1 MVVRAGG
8 TDYVGVADAI
18 RRCADSLRAL
28 DAGGSRGSESVE
40 ALLEARDDIL
50 SKVEVAEGR
59 YRAAGNALVEYAG
72 ALERA
77 QTDSLNALVAAKSA
91 QQDVDEAVARAGRM
105 RESAGECP
113 DQGDGADDRAR
124 YERAA
129 TAADGDAEVARGR
142 VRAQRQVVLNAMGER
157 DAAAVKAMSAIDGA
171 GDDGLGDSWWDDWGS
186 KVASWVAAVCDM
198 ISAVTG
204 VLGLLVCWIPV
215 IGQAL
220 AGVLFAV
227 SAIAGIVAAIAHVAL
242 AVSGEES
249 WMEALLSVAFAALG
263 CLGLGAMKSVGT
275 FMCKAMASRVV
286 QQVGRTTAKH
296 MANLAGMTEDV
307 IGTLAGMTKGAM
319 ETLEGMRRLRTLRFA
334 GRIGM
339 RTLLRPGAWA
349 RIKAA
354 NNANNAVGRL
364 GEEILLINSTAP
376 KATFRMVQTSGR
388 KFGEVVGR
396 KPDVFLDSPFGKVF
410 GDVKWMEDIP
420 GNPQLGDFTKLVSA
434 GSRDATLHIF
444 RPEYYT
450 QSTARLENLVAR
462 INEEFATHAR
472 ETGIDLLKQVCI
484 EYHSLEHAVGARAVA
499 PVVAGAGVGHGAQGS
514 GP

>member
-1 MVVRAGG
+1 MVRAGG

-40 ALLEARDDIL
+40 ALLEARDGIL
-50 SKVEVAEGR
+50 SKVEVVEGR

-77 QTDSLNALVAAKSA
+77 QTDSLNALAAARSA
-91 QQDVDEAVARAGRM
+91 QQDVDEAVGRAGRM
-105 RESAGECP
+105 RESAGEYP
-113 DQGDGADDRAR
+113 ERGDGADDRAR

-157 DAAAVKAMSAIDGA
+157 DAAAVKAQNAIDGA
-171 GDDGLGDSWWDDWGS
+171 GDDGLGDSWWDDWGA

-198 ISAVTG
+198 ISAITG
-204 VLGLLVCWIPV
+204 LLGLLVCWIPV

-220 AGVLFAV
+220 AGVLFAI
-227 SAIAGIVAAIAHVAL
+227 SAITGVVAAIAHIAL

-249 WMEALLSVAFAALG
+249 WTGALLSVAFAALG
-263 CLGLGAMKSVGT
+263 CLGLGFMKGVGK

-286 QQVGRTTAKH
+286 QRVGRASADYIEKLAE
-296 MANLAGMTEDV
+296 MA
-307 IGTLAGMTKGAM
+307 KGAM
-319 ETLEGMRRLRTLRFA
+319 GTLEGMRRLRTLRFA

-376 KATFRMVQTSGR
+376 KATFRMVQTSG
-388 KFGEVVGR
+388 KKIGEVIGR

-420 GNPQLGDFTKLVSA
+420 GTPQLGDFTKLVSA

-462 INEEFATHAR
+462 INEKFATHAR

-484 EYHSLEHAVGARAVA
+484 EYHSLEYVVGARAVA
-499 PVVAGAGVGHGAQGS
+499 PVVAGSGVGHGAQGFGS
-514 GP
+514 

>member
-1 MVVRAGG
+1 MVRPVDWSVVGFESDPVPGDPVVVRAGG

-40 ALLEARDDIL
+40 ALLEARDDVL

-77 QTDSLNALVAAKSA
+77 QTDSLNALAAARSA
-91 QQDVDEAVARAGRM
+91 QQDVDEAVGRAGRM
-105 RESAGECP
+105 RESAGEYP
-113 DQGDGADDRAR
+113 ERGDGADDRAR

-220 AGVLFAV
+220 AGVLFAI
-227 SAIAGIVAAIAHVAL
+227 SAIAGVVAAIAHVAL

-249 WMEALLSVAFAALG
+249 WTGALLSVAFAALG
-263 CLGLGAMKSVGT
+263 GLG
-275 FMCKAMASRVV
+275 
-286 QQVGRTTAKH
+286 
-296 MANLAGMTEDV
+296 LAGMR
-307 IGTLAGMTKGAM
+307 GTMAGVRSSFANLCALGEKGH
-319 ETLEGMRRLRTLRFA
+319 EGLVGGIKALGGLRGMAAGYGHNLWMSIKNGWKYLKNFFSKRTPVRFRDGPDIPRPGDTPNDDIRKAFARGPDGERLRPTDWTLPGNTDNLA
-334 GRIGM
+334 LHPDHIVPYKRIQRMEGFD
-339 RTLLRPGAWA
+339 
-349 RIKAA
+349 
-354 NNANNAVGRL
+354 RL
-364 GEEILLINSTAP
+364 TEAQRDQVVNWSENFHAI
-376 KATFRMVQTSGR
+376 SGR
-388 KFGEVVGR
+388 QPV
-396 KPDVFLDSPFGKVF
+396 P
-410 GDVKWMEDIP
+410 
-420 GNPQLGDFTKLVSA
+420 
-434 GSRDATLHIF
+434 
-444 RPEYYT
+444 PE
-450 QSTARLENLVAR
+450 
-462 INEEFATHAR
+462 
-472 ETGIDLLKQVCI
+472 QVL
-484 EYHSLEHAVGARAVA
+484 S
-499 PVVAGAGVGHGAQGS
+499 
-514 GP
+514 

>member
-77 QTDSLNALVAAKSA
+77 QTDSLNALAAARSA
-91 QQDVDEAVARAGRM
+91 QQDVDEAVGRAGRM
-105 RESAGECP
+105 RESAGEYP
-113 DQGDGADDRAR
+113 EQGDGADDRAR

-142 VRAQRQVVLNAMGER
+142 VRAQRQVILNAMGER

-171 GDDGLGDSWWDDWGS
+171 GGDGLGDSWWDDWGS

-227 SAIAGIVAAIAHVAL
+227 SAITGIVAAIGHAL
-242 AVSGEES
+242 RWWYGEES
-249 WMEALLSVAFAALG
+249 LVAALVSVVFAALG
-263 CLGLGAMKSVGT
+263 RLG
-275 FMCKAMASRVV
+275 
-286 QQVGRTTAKH
+286 
-296 MANLAGMTEDV
+296 LAGMR
-307 IGTLAGMTKGAM
+307 GTMAGVRSSFANLCALGEKGH
-319 ETLEGMRRLRTLRFA
+319 EGLV
-334 GRIGM
+334 GG
-339 RTLLRPGAWA
+339 
-349 RIKAA
+349 IKALGGLRGMAAGYGHNLWMSIKNGWKYLKNFFSKRSPVRFRDGPDIPRPKPTPNDDIKDAFVRGPDGERLAPTDWTLPGNTDNLALHPDHIVPYKRIQRMEGFDRLTEAQRDQVVNWSENFHAISGRA
-354 NNANNAVGRL
+354 NQSRQNKSFLDWGGHLGRL
-364 GEEILLINSTAP
+364 KSERGPSGFAHPVEPLVRTEMSRIERILEQRIQY
-376 KATFRMVQTSGR
+376 MI
-388 KFGEVVGR
+388 
-396 KPDVFLDSPFGKVF
+396 D
-410 GDVKWMEDIP
+410 
-420 GNPQLGDFTKLVSA
+420 KLVA
-434 GSRDATLHIF
+434 GGL
-444 RPEYYT
+444 
-450 QSTARLENLVAR
+450 
-462 INEEFATHAR
+462 
-472 ETGIDLLKQVCI
+472 
-484 EYHSLEHAVGARAVA
+484 
-499 PVVAGAGVGHGAQGS
+499 
-514 GP
+514 

>member
-18 RRCADSLRAL
+18 KKCADSLRAL

-59 YRAAGNALVEYAG
+59 YRSAGQALVEYAG

-77 QTDSLNALVAAKSA
+77 QTDSLNALVAARSA

-113 DQGDGADDRAR
+113 GQGDGADDRAR

-129 TAADGDAEVARGR
+129 TTADGDAEAARGR

-157 DAAAVKAMSAIDGA
+157 DTAAVKAMNAIDGA

-198 ISAVTG
+198 ISAITG
-204 VLGLLVCWIPV
+204 LLGLLVCWIPV

-227 SAIAGIVAAIAHVAL
+227 SAISGIVAAIAHVAL

-249 WMEALLSVAFAALG
+249 WTGALLSVAFAALG
-263 CLGLGAMKSVGT
+263 CLGLGGMRGT
-275 FMCKAMASRVV
+275 MAGVRSSF
-286 QQVGRTTAKH
+286 
-296 MANLAGMTEDV
+296 ANLCALGE
-307 IGTLAGMTKGAM
+307 KGH
-319 ETLEGMRRLRTLRFA
+319 EGLV
-334 GRIGM
+334 GG
-339 RTLLRPGAWA
+339 
-349 RIKAA
+349 IKALGGLRGMAAGYGHNLWMSIKNGWKYLKNFFSKRSPVRFRDGPDIPRDSIPGGTPSRSVRQSVPRGPDGRAATPTAWTLPGNADNLCLQADHIVPYDRIQRMEGFDRLTEAQQRQVVNWSENFHAISARA
-354 NNANNAVGRL
+354 NQSRQEKSFLDWGGHLGRL
-364 GEEILLINSTAP
+364 KSERGPSGFVYPVEPLVRTEMSRIERLMEERIQYMIDQMLPP
-376 KATFRMVQTSGR
+376 KPPAGGGWPYVPFFPGR
-388 KFGEVVGR
+388 
-396 KPDVFLDSPFGKVF
+396 
-410 GDVKWMEDIP
+410 
-420 GNPQLGDFTKLVSA
+420 
-434 GSRDATLHIF
+434 
-444 RPEYYT
+444 
-450 QSTARLENLVAR
+450 
-462 INEEFATHAR
+462 
-472 ETGIDLLKQVCI
+472 
-484 EYHSLEHAVGARAVA
+484 
-499 PVVAGAGVGHGAQGS
+499 
-514 GP
+514 